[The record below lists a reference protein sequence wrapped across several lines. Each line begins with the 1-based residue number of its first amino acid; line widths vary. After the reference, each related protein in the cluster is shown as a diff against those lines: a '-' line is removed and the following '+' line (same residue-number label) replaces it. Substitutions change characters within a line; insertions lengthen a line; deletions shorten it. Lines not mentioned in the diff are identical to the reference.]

1 VTPQPRGHAWV
12 ALGVGLSVAFAILAH
27 AAIVEG
33 IPPAAGAALSL
44 VPLVLI
50 AILAARRSRRS
61 RRRAAVLAS
70 IAAAALALWLGWGQ
84 LERHFS
90 GLFFLEHAGSNLV
103 LAIVFGRTLLAG
115 REPLVGR
122 FARAVHGDLPPEVVR
137 YTRRVTVAWTIFF
150 VLLFATSCALYLGRF
165 LEAWSL
171 LANIVTPLLVG
182 AMFVIEYAVRLRAL
196 PDWER
201 VGILG
206 GVRAFS
212 RHFAHA
218 GRALKP

>member
-1 VTPQPRGHAWV
+1 MTPAPRGRAWV

-27 AAIVEG
+27 AAILQG

-44 VPLVLI
+44 VPLLLL
-50 AILAARRSRRS
+50 AIWAARRA
-61 RRRAAVLAS
+61 RRRAAVLAL
-70 IAAAALALWLGWGQ
+70 IGAAAIGLWLGWGQ
-84 LERHFS
+84 LERHFPD
-90 GLFFLEHAGSNLV
+90 LFFLEHAGSNLI

-122 FARAVHGDLPPEVVR
+122 FARAVHGDLPPEVLR
-137 YTRRVTVAWTIFF
+137 YTRQVTVAWTAFF
-150 VLLFATSCALYLGRF
+150 VLLFAASITLYLGRF

-171 LANIVTPLLVG
+171 LANILTPLLVG
-182 AMFVIEYAVRLRAL
+182 AMFVIEYAVRLRVL
-196 PDWER
+196 PNWER

-212 RHFAHA
+212 RHFGQPAA
-218 GRALKP
+218 R

>member
-1 VTPQPRGHAWV
+1 MTPAPRGHAWV

-27 AAIVEG
+27 AAIIEG
-33 IPPAAGAALSL
+33 LPPAAGAALSL
-44 VPLVLI
+44 VPLLLV
-50 AILAARRSRRS
+50 AIWAARRS
-61 RRRAAVLAS
+61 RRRAAVAAS
-70 IAAAALALWLGWGQ
+70 VAAAALGLWLGWGE
-84 LERHFS
+84 LERRFPD
-90 GLFFLEHAGSNLV
+90 LFFLEHAGSNLV

-122 FARAVHGDLPPEVVR
+122 FARAVHGDLPPDVVR
-137 YTRRVTVAWTIFF
+137 YTRQVTAAWTVFF
-150 VLLFATSCALYLGRF
+150 VLLFAASCTLYLGRF

-171 LANIVTPLLVG
+171 LANILTPLLVG
-182 AMFVIEYAVRLRAL
+182 AMFVVEYAVRLRVL
-196 PDWER
+196 PNWER

>member
-1 VTPQPRGHAWV
+1 VTPEPRGHAWV
-12 ALGVGLSVAFAILAH
+12 ALGIGLSIAFAILAH
-27 AAIVEG
+27 AAIIEG

-44 VPLVLI
+44 VPLLLI
-50 AILAARRSRRS
+50 AILAARRSRR
-61 RRRAAVLAS
+61 RAAVLALV
-70 IAAAALALWLGWGQ
+70 AAAALGLWLGWGQ

-90 GLFFLEHAGSNLV
+90 GLFFLEHAGSNLI
-103 LAIVFGRTLLAG
+103 LAILFGRTLIEG

-122 FARAVHGDLPPEVVR
+122 FARAVHGELPPEVVR
-137 YTRRVTVAWTIFF
+137 YTRQVTLAWTAFF

-182 AMFVIEYAVRLRAL
+182 AMFVIEYAVRLRVL
-196 PDWER
+196 PNWER

-212 RHFAHA
+212 RHFGQPAA
-218 GRALKP
+218 R